1 MFMCSFINIFKWLKC
16 SPTRILAIL
25 LIGCGQSAVYAKT
38 FGDAADTLFVGA
50 TFISKLTWAAC
61 ILIGMFLLVG
71 TMVHYKE
78 HKRNPKLAPM
88 VTVIAYF
95 SLALFSFSLP
105 FLSRCFGKDGYDV
118 VHPKHSPIKKYRSG
132 NPRGVK
138 PPSKGTSGVQSS
150 QRPSN
155 PSSQQ
160 PSSSGYP
167 NQDYPEQQR

>member
-1 MFMCSFINIFKWLKC
+1 ML
-16 SPTRILAIL
+16 TIL
-25 LIGCGQSAVYAKT
+25 LIGCAQSAIYAKT

-105 FLSRCFGKDGYDV
+105 FLGRCFGKDGYDV
-118 VHPKHSPIKKYRSG
+118 VHPKHSPIKKYRPG
-132 NPRGVK
+132 YPKGGQL
-138 PPSKGTSGVQSS
+138 PPSK
-150 QRPSN
+150 
-155 PSSQQ
+155 Q
-160 PSSSGYP
+160 PGSSGSP
-167 NQDYPEQQR
+167 KPKK